1 MSKSHLKTAH
11 EWGVQQALEQVGY
24 KSIDEVHKE
33 AAALGLVEPPKTA
46 AETNPLAELFRT
58 LAK

>member
-24 KSIDEVHKE
+24 KSIEEVQKE
-33 AAALGLVEPPKTA
+33 AADLGLIETPPAPSSDDKMA
-46 AETNPLAELFRT
+46 ALFRR